1 MNKPKI
7 LQPRRWPDAAEHA
20 LNEAFDVTVDPQD
33 RPLNAEQMIAAMQ
46 SHDAVA
52 VTVTDKLDAEI
63 IAAGAGGTCQMIAN
77 FGVGVNH
84 IDLAAATAA
93 GIPVGHTPGVLVDST
108 ADLAV
113 GLMIAATRR
122 IAEADRWIR
131 TGQWSQGW
139 QSDLLLGTDLSQ
151 ATVGIVGLGPI
162 GEATVKRLRGFGA
175 TILGWNRTPKSLE
188 GVEMVDLEDLFRRCD
203 IVSLHTAL
211 TPDTLQIASRK
222 RLASMRSGATL
233 INTGRGALVDE
244 EALIEALSSGRLRAG
259 LDVFESEP
267 LPADHPLFSL
277 DNAVLLPHVGSAT
290 FSTRMAMVTRALENL
305 RAGMSGQPLPFCAN
319 PEVCG
324 FNG

>member
-1 MNKPKI
+1 MTSKCVISLDLPENIVAPLRDQFDLLTWSGKESMPEVT
-7 LQPRRWPDAAEHA
+7 LRDWLADAEGLLCA
-20 LNEAFDVTVDPQD
+20 LSTPITASV
-33 RPLNAEQMIAAMQ
+33 IAGAMQ
-46 SHDAVA
+46 LKVIS
-52 VTVTDKLDAEI
+52 TI
-63 IAAGAGGTCQMIAN
+63 SM
-77 FGVGVNH
+77 GVDH

-122 IAEADRWIR
+122 IAEADRWMR

-139 QSDLLLGTDLSQ
+139 QSDLLLGSDLSQ

-162 GEATVKRLRGFGA
+162 GEATVARLRGFGCG
-175 TILGWNRTPKSLE
+175 ILGWNRTPKTIK
-188 GVEMVDLEDLFRRCD
+188 GVEMVDLDDLFARCD

-211 TPDTLQIASRK
+211 TPDTIQIASRE

-244 EALIEALSSGRLRAG
+244 EALIEALSNGRVRAG
-259 LDVFESEP
+259 LDVFEAEP
-267 LPADHPLFSL
+267 LPADHPLLSL

-290 FSTRMAMVTRALENL
+290 FSTRMAMVIRALENL
-305 RAGMSGQPLPFCAN
+305 RAGMSGESLPFCAN
-319 PEVCG
+319 SEVYG
-324 FNG
+324 LSG

>member
-1 MNKPKI
+1 MTSKCVISLDLPEDIVAPLRDQFYLLTWSGKESMPEVT
-7 LQPRRWPDAAEHA
+7 LQDWLA
-20 LNEAFDVTVDPQD
+20 
-33 RPLNAEQMIAAMQ
+33 
-46 SHDAVA
+46 
-52 VTVTDKLDAEI
+52 DAEGLLCALSAPI
-63 IAAGAGGTCQMIAN
+63 TASVIAGAKQLKVISTIS
-77 FGVGVNH
+77 VGVDH

-108 ADLAV
+108 ADLAL

-139 QSDLLLGTDLSQ
+139 QSDLLLGSDLSQ

-162 GEATVKRLRGFGA
+162 GEATVARLLGFGCS
-175 TILGWNRTPKSLE
+175 ILGWNRTPKTIE
-188 GVEMVDLEDLFRRCD
+188 GVEMVDLDDLFARCD

-211 TPDTLQIASRK
+211 TPDTAQIASRE
-222 RLASMRSGATL
+222 RLARMRSGATL

-259 LDVFESEP
+259 LDVFETEP
-267 LPADHPLFSL
+267 LPADHPLLSL

-290 FSTRMAMVTRALENL
+290 FSTRMAMVSRALENL
-305 RAGMSGQPLPFCAN
+305 RAGMSGESLPFCAN
-319 PEVCG
+319 PEIYELSG
-324 FNG
+324 

>member
-1 MNKPKI
+1 MTSKCVISLDLPEDI
-7 LQPRRWPDAAEHA
+7 VAPLSDQFDLLTWSGREAMPEVTLQEWLADAEGLLCA
-20 LNEAFDVTVDPQD
+20 LSTPITASVIAS
-33 RPLNAEQMIAAMQ
+33 AEQLKVI
-46 SHDAVA
+46 S
-52 VTVTDKLDAEI
+52 TI
-63 IAAGAGGTCQMIAN
+63 S
-77 FGVGVNH
+77 VGVDH

-175 TILGWNRTPKSLE
+175 TILGWNRTPKTLE
-188 GVEMVDLEDLFRRCD
+188 GVEMVGLEDLFRRCD

-211 TPDTLQIASRK
+211 TPDTLQIASRE

-244 EALIEALSSGRLRAG
+244 EALIEALSGGRLRAG

-305 RAGMSGQPLPFCAN
+305 RAGMAGQPLPFCAN

>member
-1 MNKPKI
+1 MTSKCVISLDLPEDI
-7 LQPRRWPDAAEHA
+7 VAPLSDQFDLLTWSGREAMPEVTLQEWLADAEGLLCA
-20 LNEAFDVTVDPQD
+20 LSTPITASVIAG
-33 RPLNAEQMIAAMQ
+33 AEQLKVI
-46 SHDAVA
+46 S
-52 VTVTDKLDAEI
+52 TI
-63 IAAGAGGTCQMIAN
+63 S
-77 FGVGVNH
+77 VGVDH

-93 GIPVGHTPGVLVDST
+93 GIPVGHTPDVLVDST

-222 RLASMRSGATL
+222 RLASMRAGATL

-244 EALIEALSSGRLRAG
+244 AALIEELSTGRLRAG
-259 LDVFESEP
+259 LDVFETEP
-267 LPADHPLFSL
+267 LPADHPLLSL

-290 FSTRMAMVTRALENL
+290 FSTRMAMVTRALDNL

>member
-1 MNKPKI
+1 MTSKCVISLDLPEDI
-7 LQPRRWPDAAEHA
+7 VAPLSDQFDLLTWSGREAMPEATLQKWLADAEGLLCA
-20 LNEAFDVTVDPQD
+20 LSTPITASVIAS
-33 RPLNAEQMIAAMQ
+33 AEQLKVL
-46 SHDAVA
+46 S
-52 VTVTDKLDAEI
+52 TLS
-63 IAAGAGGTCQMIAN
+63 
-77 FGVGVNH
+77 VGVDH

-175 TILGWNRTPKSLE
+175 TILGWNRTPKTLE
-188 GVEMVDLEDLFRRCD
+188 GVEMVGLEDLFRRCD

-211 TPDTLQIASRK
+211 TPDTLQIASRD

-305 RAGMSGQPLPFCAN
+305 RAGMAGQPLPFCAN
-319 PEVCG
+319 PEDCG
-324 FNG
+324 CNG